1 MIGNRHTIKFVLTNN
16 IKIMKYAEIHL
27 QNFLVIPRRFLN
39 HMNLKIRGYSGN
51 KKVSFDRMFELYNSF
66 NPS

>member
-1 MIGNRHTIKFVLTNN
+1 MIKRYVLASR
-16 IKIMKYAEIHL
+16 IKIVKYAKIHL
-27 QNFLVIPRRFLN
+27 QNFLVIPRRFLD
-39 HMNLKIRGYSGN
+39 HMNLKIRRYSGN